1 MRPDYELVLSE
12 EALDPNE
19 PSAHDRVR
27 HHAHTETFNACHCDE
42 VTTNSRR
49 PKGKSK
55 GKDGSKKGEKK
66 HDKDGDEDGNMDEDE
81 DEN

>member
-1 MRPDYELVLSE
+1 MCSDYELVLSE
-12 EALDPNE
+12 EAFDQNE
-19 PSAHDRVR
+19 PGAHDRGR
-27 HHAHTETFNACHCDE
+27 HHAHTETFKACHCDE

-55 GKDGSKKGEKK
+55 GRDGSKKGEKK